1 LVRGGS
7 FARYLPT
14 GHLVFARGG
23 AILAVPFDLRAGKVT
38 GPPVTVL
45 EGVMTEPGSG
55 AAQFAVAS
63 EAGSLLYVPGGQN
76 IMRREIL
83 WVDRQGGLSPC
94 GAPLAPYDDPM
105 LSPDASRMAS
115 TVYGATDA
123 VVVY

>member
-63 EAGSLLYVPGGQN
+63 EAGSLLYVPGGPN
-76 IMRREIL
+76 IKRKEFV
-83 WVDRQGGLSPC
+83 WVDREGRTTSC
-94 GAPLAPYDDPM
+94 GAPLAPYDF
-105 LSPDASRMAS
+105 
-115 TVYGATDA
+115 
-123 VVVY
+123 